1 MLKYNF
7 YVNSRFLVF
16 MLNSTFNFNVFAIF
30 YSNSQKNRENGMKT
44 RKSSKI
50 RKNRE
55 NPKSLNLVR
64 FHDFFANFLSQKITL
79 IFHSVFFSN
88 YCILAFIPFVF
99 TIFCEPNLNS
109 QKIVKTNGMKARVY
123 CYDT

>member
-1 MLKYNF
+1 MSLHF
-7 YVNSRFLVF
+7 FSRILGELWHSRFYL
-16 MLNSTFNFNVFAIF
+16 IF
-30 YSNSQKNRENGMKT
+30 FFVKNREIEWDENKSILLRNLVMKE
-44 RKSSKI
+44 I
-50 RKNRE
+50 REFCEFEHSRF
-55 NPKSLNLVR
+55 SLVR

-123 CYDT
+123 CYET